1 MRQSVFKDF
10 RLTIKFSIYNRRC
23 RDYWGEISMATVNV
37 VANYIL
43 DSLGFVSTMKLQKL
57 AFYSQAYSLV
67 YFDAPLF
74 ENDFQAWANGP
85 VCPDLFA
92 LHRRRFIVG
101 PGDLGSSD
109 QSVSITR
116 NERKSVDEVLSI
128 LSEYDGDELSKLTHE
143 EAPWK
148 NARGDVGDGERCSSV
163 ISKDSIKSYYSSPAC
178 DNPVFQTA

>member
-1 MRQSVFKDF
+1 
-10 RLTIKFSIYNRRC
+10 
-23 RDYWGEISMATVNV
+23 MATVNV

-57 AFYSQAYSLV
+57 TFYSQAYSLV
-67 YFDAPLF
+67 YFDTPLF

-101 PGDLGSSD
+101 PGDLGPSD
-109 QSVSITR
+109 QPVSFTQ

-128 LSEYDGDELSKLTHE
+128 LSEYDGDELSRLTHE
-143 EAPWK
+143 EDPWK
-148 NARGDVGDGERCSSV
+148 NARGDVGDGNRCSDV
-163 ISKDSIKSYYSSPAC
+163 ISKDSIKSYYSSAAC
-178 DNPVFQTA
+178 KNPVFQTV

>member
-1 MRQSVFKDF
+1 
-10 RLTIKFSIYNRRC
+10 
-23 RDYWGEISMATVNV
+23 MATVNV

-57 AFYSQAYSLV
+57 TFYSQAYSLV
-67 YFDAPLF
+67 YFDTPLF

-101 PGDLGSSD
+101 PGDLGPSD
-109 QSVSITR
+109 QPVSFTQ

-128 LSEYDGDELSKLTHE
+128 LSEYDGDELSRLTHE
-143 EAPWK
+143 EDPWK
-148 NARGDVGDGERCSSV
+148 NARGDVGDGNRCSNV
-163 ISKDSIKSYYSSPAC
+163 ISKDSIKSYYSSAAC
-178 DNPVFQTA
+178 KNPVFQTV